1 MNLYFRYMQERGSS
15 LCHPT
20 EEIQCIDVILRQGA
34 LESYVKVCNTILILN
49 KLNNADACNYMCNI
63 FKKYC

>member
-1 MNLYFRYMQERGSS
+1 MVERGSS

-34 LESYVKVCNTILILN
+34 LESYVKVCISYPTLQN
-49 KLNNADACNYMCNI
+49 
-63 FKKYC
+63 